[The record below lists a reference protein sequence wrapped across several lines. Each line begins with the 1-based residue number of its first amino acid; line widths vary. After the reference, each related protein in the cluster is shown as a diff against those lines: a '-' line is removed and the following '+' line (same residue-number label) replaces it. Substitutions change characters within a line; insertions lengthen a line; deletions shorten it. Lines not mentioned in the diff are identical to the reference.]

1 MNCTTIFHLLFY
13 ILLPFT
19 FCAQKDNVELQKMFD
34 EDQQSRLASNIN
46 WTLLTRQ
53 DKERE
58 NRIYELIKAGEINT
72 GTDYYNSAMIFQHG
86 EDTISSS
93 MAIKY
98 ITKAI
103 ELDSTVDKWLLA
115 AAIDRDLMKRKKPQI
130 YGTQYQ
136 QISTES
142 GPTWKRYEIDSTQI
156 TDEQRK
162 LFHVETLQQQL
173 ETERRMNLL
182 SVSEFYLE
190 TLSIKQTLQ
199 LITSEYH
206 EGLASK
212 YNISESDINAFAY
225 ELMNMGQLKDALK
238 MFILNTELFP
248 GSFNSFD
255 SLGECYFNLE
265 KRKKGLK
272 AYEKSL
278 QLNPNNKN
286 AQLVL
291 EKEGKKTRLKK

>member
-1 MNCTTIFHLLFY
+1 MY
-13 ILLPFT
+13 
-19 FCAQKDNVELQKMFD
+19 A
-34 EDQQSRLASNIN
+34 EDQQSRLESNID
-46 WTLLTRQ
+46 WTLLTKQ

-72 GTDYYNSAMIFQHG
+72 GRDYYNSAMIFQHG
-86 EDTISSS
+86 VDTISSS

-98 ITKAI
+98 ISKAI
-103 ELDSTVDKWLLA
+103 ELDSTIDKWLLA
-115 AAIDRDLMKRKKPQI
+115 AAIDRDLMKRTKPQI

-136 QISTES
+136 QILTEA

-162 LFHVETLQQQL
+162 LFHVETLEKQL
-173 ETERRMNLL
+173 ETERRMNLP
-182 SVSEFYLE
+182 SVSEFYIE
-190 TLSIKQTLQ
+190 TLSIKKTLR
-199 LITSEYH
+199 LIKSAYH
-206 EGLASK
+206 EGLSSK
-212 YNISESDINAFAY
+212 YNISENDINAFAY

-238 MFILNTELFP
+238 IFILNAELHP
-248 GSFNSFD
+248 RSFNTFD

-272 AYEKSL
+272 AYEKSI

-286 AQLVL
+286 AQLMI
-291 EKEGKKTRLKK
+291 EKEG